1 MWNATFESKV
11 EPKSNLRL
19 FQSQIRR
26 KSHLIYVYKQ
36 SDLIDSNVALHMH
49 LTLALS
55 SAHVK
60 FDVWTGPKSKHF
72 DITISL
78 ICATQITDL
87 KINVYADKFTP
98 GHWNID
104 PFLLLILKNLE
115 ADNKTQYLL
124 QNPYIYAW
132 RIYTGLLST
141 VFKCSSAGWLAPV
154 TLHINVL

>member
-72 DITISL
+72 DIAMGAIHST
-78 ICATQITDL
+78 
-87 KINVYADKFTP
+87 KIPTGPCMQMRYTTLTP
-98 GHWNID
+98 GLWNID
-104 PFLLLILKNLE
+104 PFRFLTLKFGGWQQ
-115 ADNKTQYLL
+115 TQHLL
-124 QNPYIYAW
+124 QNPKRNSHKTIW
-132 RIYTGLLST
+132 DRIVLRLNLGAA
-141 VFKCSSAGWLAPV
+141 K
-154 TLHINVL
+154 TLNWFVSGF